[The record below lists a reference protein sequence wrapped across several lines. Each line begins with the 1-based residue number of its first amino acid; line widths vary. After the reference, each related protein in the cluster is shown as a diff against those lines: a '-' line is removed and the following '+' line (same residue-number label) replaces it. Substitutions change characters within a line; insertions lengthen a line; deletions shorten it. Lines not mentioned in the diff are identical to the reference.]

1 MAKPSKGDCEEE
13 VKAES
18 LVTPTP
24 GVLGKDT
31 AVKQLTSH
39 ISTRYYRAP
48 ENILMCQDYSLPSD
62 VWSAGVIFGE
72 LLKMIEDNCPKL
84 EDRTPLLP
92 GKFCFPLS
100 PRKRRIADDGLPVKN
115 DND

>member
-1 MAKPSKGDCEEE
+1 
-13 VKAES
+13 
-18 LVTPTP
+18 
-24 GVLGKDT
+24 
-31 AVKQLTSH
+31 
-39 ISTRYYRAP
+39 
-48 ENILMCQDYSLPSD
+48 MCQDYSLSSD

-100 PRKRRIADDGLPVKN
+100 PRRRRIADDGLPVKN
-115 DND
+115 DNDQLDLIFNLIGTPSQEDIEHITDKKYTEYLARF